1 MPVSGGSYKKISPS
15 DIKTRKTVLNQLV
28 DVIQEDVSGSHTR
41 RSYQVFV
48 TGGIGP
54 GVTSSLYQTVYDQNF
69 TLQTSNPIFDMTVGI
84 SRESDLVTSTQT
96 GGSDETK
103 YLFKSQSLM
112 MREKM
117 DVYKQHAAYL
127 LGDAD
132 ARFVAPFDTG
142 GTSIDHALF
151 LNYKRL
157 FTRDGIKKNTYAIK
171 LYRSASSA
179 HPAEDGALSSAGQSN
194 LYLTSISG
202 STIFADDP
210 AVTSDFQD
218 GPVGNI
224 KNTSNAS
231 ESAVGLIFYDKGTVV
246 LDIEKVFSGSQA
258 LSGTIDAMANASTID
273 GATISEGSTVMGS
286 TAGNPNAKLV
296 PDLMFSGSIDQIV
309 DHFAGT
315 RFSSGSLTGMTFQN
329 KTNINSTLIFC
340 RATAD
345 EFNYSSNPTFTDAS
359 GNIVVI
365 DSNQEGIQRSF
376 TFPTTV
382 GLHDQFGQTLAVAK
396 LSRPIEK
403 NDEKDITFRIR
414 LDF

>member
-69 TLQTSNPIFDMTVGI
+69 TLQTANPIFDMTVGV
-84 SRESDLVTSTQT
+84 SKDSDLVTDTQT
-96 GGSDETK
+96 GGSETTK
-103 YLFKSQSLM
+103 YLFDSQSLM

-117 DVYKQHAAYL
+117 DVYRQHASYL
-127 LGDAD
+127 LGNAD
-132 ARFVAPFDTG
+132 AQFKAPFDNG
-142 GTSIDHALF
+142 GTAINHALF

-171 LYRSASSA
+171 MYRSAS
-179 HPAEDGALSSAGQSN
+179 HTDGQAN
-194 LYLTSISG
+194 LHVTSISG
-202 STIFADDP
+202 STIFADEP
-210 AVTSDFQD
+210 AQTPDFQA
-218 GPVGNI
+218 GPVGDI
-224 KNTSNAS
+224 KNTANST
-231 ESAVGLIFYDKGTVV
+231 EPAVGLIFYDKGTVV

-273 GATISEGSTVMGS
+273 GATIAEGSTVMGS
-286 TAGNPNAKLV
+286 SAGNPNAKFV

-309 DHFAGT
+309 DHIAAT

-345 EFNYSSNPTFTDAS
+345 EFNYSSNPTFTDSS